1 MDRLHLDLGVLGVEP
16 DVRIEITVM
25 MVGALVLVG
34 VLMLAVSRPQLNV
47 LGRLDHTERIAAADE
62 QIVRPRLHIRAI
74 IDENVGL
81 FEVFEVVGGRLPV
94 VRLGAGGD
102 HVGDVDAVAADLAGK
117 VVHGVEARQHAQDG
131 RRPRRCPTAARRSR

>member
-1 MDRLHLDLGVLGVEP
+1 M
-16 DVRIEITVM
+16 RIEITVM

-34 VLMLAVSRPQLNV
+34 VLMLAVGRPQLNV

-62 QIVRPRLHIRAI
+62 QIVRPRLHIRAV

-81 FEVFEVVGGRLPV
+81 LEVFEVVGGRLPV

-117 VVHGVEARQHAQDG
+117 VVHGVEACQYAQLSVRVCVG
-131 RRPRRCPTAARRSR
+131 FGGSAAAGEQRE